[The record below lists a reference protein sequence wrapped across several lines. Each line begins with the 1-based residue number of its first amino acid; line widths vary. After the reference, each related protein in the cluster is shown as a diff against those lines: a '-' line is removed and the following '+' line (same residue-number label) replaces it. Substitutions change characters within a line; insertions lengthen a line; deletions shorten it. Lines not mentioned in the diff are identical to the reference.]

1 MDKLPNVYVG
11 NRRRHLIGW
20 QCNKGRGCLL
30 RAIERY
36 SGSERV
42 SLNGSNLNSALGEQ
56 RSDAAD
62 RGPICLGGRGRFG
75 GIARRCIVAR
85 NGRGTSISRP
95 AVDHG
100 SHFHRG
106 RFIRRAGARCGRCHV
121 TRIRQA
127 GSGGQWAGGSESVA
141 HAAPDGYTILF
152 GPTVHSAS
160 GPRFIRICDTIPSAI
175 SRRSES
181 LHELPLLL
189 INGYEG
195 LKRFEMTEM
204 ASWLLREH
212 CRRDRGSTGATPTNV
227 QPRAFAVLITRSKLI
242 VRQR

>member
-11 NRRRHLIGW
+11 TRRRHLIGW

-106 RFIRRAGARCGRCHV
+106 RFIRRAGTRSGRCHV

-127 GSGGQWAGGSESVA
+127 GSGGQWAGGHVGAESVA
-141 HAAPDGYTILF
+141 HTAPDGYTILF
-152 GPTVHSAS
+152 GTNGTLGI
-160 GPRFIRICDTIPSAI
+160 GPALYKNLRYDPERDLAPIGILRQ
-175 SRRSES
+175 
-181 LHELPLLL
+181 LPLLL
-189 INGYEG
+189 ISGYEG
-195 LKRFEMTEM
+195 LKRRNDRDGVL
-204 ASWLLREH
+204 AAPGALPQRSWLNWGNPYQRPASCPLR
-212 CRRDRGSTGATPTNV
+212 S
-227 QPRAFAVLITRSKLI
+227 
-242 VRQR
+242 

>member
-1 MDKLPNVYVG
+1 MRLTVARFVLAAVAVLAASLG
-11 NRRRHLIGW
+11 AAS
-20 QCNKGRGCLL
+20 L
-30 RAIERY
+30 RAMAEGPLYPDRPLTMVVTFTAGD
-36 SGSERV
+36 S
-42 SLNGSNLNSALGEQ
+42 
-56 RSDAAD
+56 SDVLARAVAD
-62 RGPICLGGRGRFG
+62 AMSRGFG
-75 GIARRCIVAR
+75 KQV
-85 NGRGTSISRP
+85 
-95 AVDHG
+95 AVDNG
-100 SHFHRG
+100 PAAMSAPSRW
-106 RFIRRAGARCGRCHV
+106 
-121 TRIRQA
+121 RIRHRTA
-127 GSGGQWAGGSESVA
+127 IR
-141 HAAPDGYTILF
+141 YCL

-227 QPRAFAVLITRSKLI
+227 QPSAFAVLITRSKLI